1 MSGSP
6 PPRPH
11 FLNTVAELL
20 DTLWFPLLVRVLVT
34 AFTVVGAA
42 VLAEKAGPFWGA
54 LVVGLP
60 VSAGPAYAMLAI
72 EYDAGFLATS
82 ALSSMVGNTAAVVF
96 IVVLAFA
103 APRLRMLPTLAIA
116 TSVWFALALTLRSV
130 AWTLPLTVGLNVV
143 VYSLALILT
152 RGIKPGPP
160 TGRTIQPRWYDLPAR
175 GLLVGV
181 FVTGVVGVSHIIG
194 PTATG
199 IAAVYPIAITS
210 LLLLLFPRIG
220 GQTTAAT
227 MAGVVRAMIGFPVAF
242 LVMHLTVETWGKVPA
257 LFAALSMTLS
267 WAAILVVNR
276 AIRQR
281 GATASS
287 A

>member
-1 MSGSP
+1 M
-6 PPRPH
+6 
-11 FLNTVAELL
+11 TELL
-20 DTLWFPLLVRVLVT
+20 DSFWFPLLVRVLVT

-42 VLAEKAGPFWGA
+42 VTAEKAGPFWGS

-82 ALSSMVGNTAAVVF
+82 ALSSMAGNTAAVVF
-96 IVVLAFA
+96 LVVLAFT
-103 APRLRMLPTLAIA
+103 APRLTLVPTLAIA
-116 TSVWFALALTLRSV
+116 TGIWFVLALGLRAV
-130 AWTLPLTVGLNVV
+130 TWTLPLAIALNLVV
-143 VYSLALILT
+143 FTAALLLT

-160 TGRTIQPRWYDLPAR
+160 TGRTILPRWYDLPLR

-181 FVTGVVGVSHIIG
+181 FVTGVVGISHIIG
-194 PTATG
+194 PKATG

-242 LVMHLTVETWGKVPA
+242 LVMHLTVEDWGKVAA
-257 LFAALSMTLS
+257 LFAALATTLS

-276 AIRQR
+276 VIRQR
-281 GATASS
+281 RS
-287 A
+287 AA